1 MKTTVEPQDN
11 DMAKKATQSKPST
24 TDLEKIIHKKIG
36 AVPNLQTIQ
45 IVPLF
50 EDRYRVNVRVFNDA
64 NATVKVS
71 KIIASYFLKFENG
84 KITGGDEITKIA

>member
-1 MKTTVEPQDN
+1 MKTTVEPQDT
-11 DMAKKATQSKPST
+11 DIAKKTASKPAT
-24 TDLEKIIHKKIG
+24 NDLEKIVQKRIG
-36 AVPNLQTIQ
+36 SIPNLQAIQ

-50 EDRYRVNVRVFNDA
+50 EDRYRVNIRVYNDS

-84 KITGGDEITKIA
+84 KITGGDEIAKIV